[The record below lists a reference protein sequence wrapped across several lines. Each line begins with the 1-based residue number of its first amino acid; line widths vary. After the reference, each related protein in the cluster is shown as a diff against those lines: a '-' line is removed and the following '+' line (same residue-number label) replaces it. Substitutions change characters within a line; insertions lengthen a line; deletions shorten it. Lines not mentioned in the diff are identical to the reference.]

1 MAQFK
6 GLYGYNKFYGA
17 WIPLWLPRSSLVIS
31 VLLIFCSCITSTTF
45 GYDASMVNGLNILPS
60 YVNYFNLT
68 AATTGLNTSSLWI
81 GGCLAGLCYGKIT
94 DVIGRRP
101 ALFWAALLTLIA
113 VVLQT
118 AAQNVPMFV
127 IARILLGFGT
137 SASGLTGPAYLA
149 ETLPLRWRAWG
160 LGIFNDFYYVGGLIA
175 AGITYATSFSSS
187 TWAWRTP
194 SLIQGV
200 FSVICIIIIPFIP
213 ESPRWLVYQGRNE
226 EARVVLAQTCA
237 DGDVDARVV
246 GEQLREIEDTF
257 EFERAHAGEKLS
269 MTELVKTKSARKRV
283 LLAVSAAVF
292 STIAGNVIS
301 SYYLGTM
308 LTNAGI
314 TSATTQLQINIILNA
329 FCLVCSI
336 FGTYI
341 IDVWGRKPTAVVSTA
356 LLTIFLFMVGGLTK
370 AFGNSSNTSGIYGTV
385 AAIFLF
391 QGTYSIG
398 WTPILYLYP
407 PEVLNYSIR
416 ANGMGVFQFFLN
428 ATAILIVF
436 TMPVALNK
444 LAWKTYMINGAWD
457 VIMLLLI
464 MYYWVETK
472 GKTLEAIDEAIDG
485 VKHSK
490 GGGGKL
496 DKAEEGVVEAR
507 LELRRRGYQA
517 DSLFLVDVL
526 EKEKASLSEEKK
538 EDGEL
543 VR

>member
-1 MAQFK
+1 MHPWCKPPFHPTVHTH
-6 GLYGYNKFYGA
+6 L
-17 WIPLWLPRSSLVIS
+17 
-31 VLLIFCSCITSTTF
+31 TTHPHI
-45 GYDASMVNGLNILPS
+45 YSNGLNILPS
-60 YVNYFNLT
+60 YINYFNLT
-68 AATTGLNTSSLWI
+68 AATIGLNTSSLWI
-81 GGCLAGLCYGKIT
+81 GGCIAGLTWGKVT
-94 DVIGRRP
+94 DLMGRRP
-101 ALFWAALLTLIA
+101 ALFWAAVLTLIA
-113 VVLQT
+113 VLLQT
-118 AAQNVPMFV
+118 AAQNVAMFV

-149 ETLPLRWRAWG
+149 ETLPLKWRAWG

-194 SLIQGV
+194 SAIQGA
-200 FSVICIIIIPFIP
+200 FSIICILIIPFIP
-213 ESPRWLVYQGRNE
+213 ESPRWLVFSGRTD

-237 DGDVDARVV
+237 DGDEESPVV
-246 GEQLREIEDTF
+246 REQLREIEETF
-257 EFERAHAGEKLS
+257 RYEREVGKTLS
-269 MTELVKTKSARKRV
+269 MVEVVRTPEARKRV

-292 STIAGNVIS
+292 S
-301 SYYLGTM
+301 
-308 LTNAGI
+308 
-314 TSATTQLQINIILNA
+314 QNIILNA

-341 IDVWGRKPTAVVSTA
+341 IDVWGRKPTAVISTA
-356 LLTIFLFMVGGLTK
+356 LLTIFLFMVGALTK
-370 AFGNSSNTSGIYGTV
+370 VFGNSTNTSGIYGTV

-436 TMPVALNK
+436 TMPLALTK
-444 LAWKTYMINGAWD
+444 LAWKTYMINGAWN
-457 VIMLLLI
+457 VVMLGLI

-485 VKHSK
+485 VRH
-490 GGGGKL
+490 GGAGAGVETGSLGEK
-496 DKAEEGVVEAR
+496 DRGEEG
-507 LELRRRGYQA
+507 
-517 DSLFLVDVL
+517 DH
-526 EKEKASLSEEKK
+526 
-538 EDGEL
+538 GECFWL
-543 VR
+543 W